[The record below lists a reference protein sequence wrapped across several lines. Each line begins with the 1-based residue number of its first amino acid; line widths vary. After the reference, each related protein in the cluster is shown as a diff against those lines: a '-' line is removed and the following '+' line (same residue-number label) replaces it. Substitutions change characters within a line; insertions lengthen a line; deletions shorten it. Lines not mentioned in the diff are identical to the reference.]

1 MVSKPIEHEK
11 VFVHAWPRYSLPFKK
26 KKIVQQLKAEIK
38 FFKVL
43 QRLFI
48 HDKINEII
56 KLI

>member
-1 MVSKPIEHEK
+1 MLGHAT
-11 VFVHAWPRYSLPFKK
+11 VFHSK

-48 HDKINEII
+48 HDEIYEII